1 MMYVAFCFL
10 SLCYVQVFIRTVNQ
24 NADAS
29 DSNMTMNM
37 SALDTSLALSPSTGS
52 DSIPVFQ
59 EVNKCGLTSR
69 FTKLCTGTSCCLAII
84 FLIVPIAAEMNDS
97 SAGSAILSLLFFV
110 SLFTAIC
117 GCSLLYC
124 ACCKPAV
131 GSDEQPSEELGW
143 QPPWSLGYRPFKN
156 IVIIILLSTI
166 IIYLWL

>member
-1 MMYVAFCFL
+1 
-10 SLCYVQVFIRTVNQ
+10 
-24 NADAS
+24 
-29 DSNMTMNM
+29 MTMNM

-59 EVNKCGLTSR
+59 EINKCGLTSR

-84 FLIVPIAAEMNDS
+84 FFIIPIAAEMNN
-97 SAGSAILSLLFFV
+97 SAGSAILYLLFFV

-131 GSDEQPSEELGW
+131 GSDE
-143 QPPWSLGYRPFKN
+143 
-156 IVIIILLSTI
+156 
-166 IIYLWL
+166 